1 MVTANP
7 NSLCK
12 EAELHYY
19 DFILGKG
26 HELIPEHIVEHIS
39 QCQNCQEQL
48 NQLKVVLSQA
58 DSIDPEQSH
67 ANSATATMLKLHFAY
82 IGNPVTCQTVKP
94 FLPTLLDPVLAV
106 RIPTPITAHIDNCR
120 QCSEDLETIRTLNL
134 NRNQLSR
141 LSQLF
146 AEWPSKGKVT
156 CSQAHAAILFVVLMT
171 LRETDADVLK
181 HLCTCR
187 DCRKALYEY
196 RETICKELDSEIE
209 QKEFPCE
216 EVLAA
221 DIFDYVVPYGLDPA
235 NDQYA
240 RFRESLCSHVR
251 RCTTCLAK
259 MQQLHDTVY
268 AILDRADSEVATVY
282 NIDDSAKGRAISES
296 NDLYNGFPVKVKV
309 LNYKDE
315 ARAEELASTINFPAA
330 LQRRLSSMNLKP
342 LAKVG
347 FAAAA
352 AILIAVALLLNT
364 PTAKGVTIEQIYKA
378 IDKIRNVYVASFAPE
393 KKEPV
398 QEKWM
403 SRVLNVY
410 MTKTEEQLV
419 LWDLQNK
426 VRKTMHPN
434 SDLVETTAISDDII
448 AETRERMAGSLDIMP
463 FDRMSA
469 IPGDAE
475 WSRVTG
481 NSLESTTGDTEVYD
495 LTWVKKAYDSSV
507 TFRKWRFFVDPRT
520 NLPCRIEIYQKLP
533 AEDKY
538 IFMSS
543 KEIEYLND
551 SKMQGIIRDIFSG
564 Q

>member
-26 HELIPEHIVEHIS
+26 HELIPEHILEHIS
-39 QCQNCQEQL
+39 RCQNCLEQL
-48 NQLKVVLSQA
+48 NQLKVALSQA

-82 IGNPVTCQTVKP
+82 IGKPVTCQTVKP
-94 FLPTLLDPVLAV
+94 FLPTLLAPVLAV

-146 AEWPSKGKVT
+146 AEGPSKDKVG
-156 CSQAHAAILFVVLMT
+156 CSQARATILFVVLMT

-196 RETICKELDSEIE
+196 RETVCKELDSEIE

-259 MQQLHDTVY
+259 MQQLHKTVY
-268 AILDRADSEVATVY
+268 ATFNSEDSEVVTIY
-282 NIDDSAKGRAISES
+282 NIDES
-296 NDLYNGFPVKVKV
+296 RKTQIAGESDDLYTGFPVKVKV

-330 LQRRLSSMNLKP
+330 LRRRLSSMNLKP

-364 PTAKGVTIEQIYKA
+364 PTARGVTIEQIYKA
-378 IDKIRNVYVASFAPE
+378 IDKIRNVYVASFVPE

-403 SRVLNVY
+403 SRALNVY
-410 MTKTEEQLV
+410 MTKTEGQLV

-426 VRKTMHPN
+426 VKKARHLDSN
-434 SDLVETTAISDDII
+434 SVETTVLSDDII
-448 AETRERMAGSLDIMP
+448 AETRERMTGSLDIMP

-469 IPGDAE
+469 IPRDAE
-475 WSRVTG
+475 WSRVTD
-481 NSLESTTGDTEVYD
+481 NSLEFTAGDTEIYD
-495 LTWVKKAYDSSV
+495 LTWVKEAYDSSV
-507 TFRKWRFFVDPRT
+507 TFRKWRFFVDHKT
-520 NLPCRIEIYQKLP
+520 NLPRRIEIYQKL
-533 AEDKY
+533 AVEDEY

-543 KEIEYLND
+543 KEIEYLSD
-551 SKMQGIIRDIFSG
+551 SKMREVIKEASF
-564 Q
+564 

>member
-39 QCQNCQEQL
+39 RCQNCLEQL
-48 NQLKVVLSQA
+48 NQLKVALSQA

-82 IGNPVTCQTVKP
+82 IGKPVTCQTVKP
-94 FLPTLLDPVLAV
+94 FLPTLLAPVLAV

-146 AEWPSKGKVT
+146 AEGPSKDKVG
-156 CSQAHAAILFVVLMT
+156 CSQARATILFVVLMT

-196 RETICKELDSEIE
+196 RETVCKELHSEIE

-216 EVLAA
+216 EVSTA

-259 MQQLHDTVY
+259 MQQLHKTVY
-268 AILDRADSEVATVY
+268 ATFNSEDSEVVTIY
-282 NIDDSAKGRAISES
+282 NIDES
-296 NDLYNGFPVKVKV
+296 RKTQTAGESDDLYTGFPVKVKV

-330 LQRRLSSMNLKP
+330 LRRRLSSMNLKP

-393 KKEPV
+393 KKEPM
-398 QEKWM
+398 QEKWV
-403 SRVLNVY
+403 SHALNVY
-410 MTKTEEQLV
+410 ITKTGKQLV

-426 VRKTMHPN
+426 VKKTRHLDSN
-434 SDLVETTAISDDII
+434 SVETTVLSDNII
-448 AETRERMAGSLDIMP
+448 TETGERIASSLGLMP
-463 FDRMSA
+463 FGHMSE
-469 IPGDAE
+469 IPRDAE
-475 WSRVTG
+475 WHRVTDG
-481 NSLESTTGDTEVYD
+481 SLKVATENNQIYD
-495 LTWVKKAYDSSV
+495 LTWTEKGYDGSIV
-507 TFRKWRFFVDPRT
+507 FKKWRAFIDPQTSLPQRVEWYQRISPDGEYTLISTTAVRCLVDSEIQT
-520 NLPCRIEIYQKLP
+520 AIEKLS
-533 AEDKY
+533 
-538 IFMSS
+538 F
-543 KEIEYLND
+543 
-551 SKMQGIIRDIFSG
+551 
-564 Q
+564 

>member
-48 NQLKVVLSQA
+48 NQLKVALSQA

-146 AEWPSKGKVT
+146 AEGPSKGKVT

-196 RETICKELDSEIE
+196 RETVCKEPDSEIE

-216 EVLAA
+216 EVSTA
-221 DIFDYVVPYGLDPA
+221 DIFDYVVPYGIDPA

-251 RCTTCLAK
+251 RCPICLAK
-259 MQQLHDTVY
+259 MQRLHETIY
-268 AILDRADSEVATVY
+268 AIFDSEDSEVVTIY
-282 NIDDSAKGRAISES
+282 NIDES
-296 NDLYNGFPVKVKV
+296 RKTQTAGESDDLYTGFPVKVKV

-330 LQRRLSSMNLKP
+330 LRRRFSSMNLKP

-378 IDKIRNVYVASFAPE
+378 IDKIRNVYVASFVPE

-403 SRVLNVY
+403 SRALNVY
-410 MTKTEEQLV
+410 MTKTGEQLV

-426 VRKTMHPN
+426 VKKTRHLDSN
-434 SDLVETTAISDDII
+434 SVETTVLSDDII
-448 AETRERMAGSLDIMP
+448 TETRERMAGSLGLMP
-463 FDRMSA
+463 FDRIST
-469 IPGDAE
+469 IPRDAE
-475 WSRVTG
+475 WSRVTEDG
-481 NSLESTTGDTEVYD
+481 LKATTRDTEVYD
-495 LTWVKKAYDSSV
+495 LMWAKEAYDGSV
-507 TFRKWRFFVDPRT
+507 TFRKWRFFVDPGT
-520 NLPCRIEIYQKLP
+520 NLPHKIEIYQKLL
-533 AEDKY
+533 AEDEY

-543 KEIEYLND
+543 MEVEYLSD
-551 SKMQGIIRDIFSG
+551 SKMQGIIKGMSF
-564 Q
+564 